1 MEKKNLG
8 EGKTKFLGIQIWR
21 NHNFVGYLSSLS
33 RAPGRNVAMSARDHS
48 RYMDL
53 KQKRM
58 LMETFTDSQFE
69 LLILKWSSC
78 FTVESQIQE

>member
-1 MEKKNLG
+1 MENKNLG
-8 EGKTKFLGIQIWR
+8 NRKTKFFGIQIGR
-21 NHNFVGYLSSLS
+21 NRNFLGYLSSLS

-48 RYMDL
+48 RFMDL

-69 LLILKWSSC
+69 LLILK
-78 FTVESQIQE
+78 

>member
-1 MEKKNLG
+1 
-8 EGKTKFLGIQIWR
+8 
-21 NHNFVGYLSSLS
+21 
-33 RAPGRNVAMSARDHS
+33 MSARDHS

-69 LLILKWSSC
+69 LLILK
-78 FTVESQIQE
+78 

>member
-1 MEKKNLG
+1 MESKNLG
-8 EGKTKFLGIQIWR
+8 KRKTKFLGIQIGR
-21 NHNFVGYLSSLS
+21 NRNFVGYLSSLR

-48 RYMDL
+48 RFMDL

-69 LLILKWSSC
+69 LLILK
-78 FTVESQIQE
+78 